1 MKLLA
6 GDIGGT
12 KTALAIFELDGPSQ
26 GAALILREERVYP
39 SQEHRSFDEVIHRFL
54 DDTGAQPDRAAF
66 GVAGPVVGG
75 TVRVT
80 NLPWFLDADA
90 LARTHGLSRVGLVN
104 DVEANAWGLGE
115 LDAVDIVTIRPP
127 PASAPGNRVLV
138 SPGTGLGIAGLYKD
152 GERFRP
158 FATEGGHA
166 GFGPETAQ
174 ERRLLEFAMA
184 TRARVSWEDVV
195 AGPGLPMLY
204 EFIVADGNLDV
215 DRDILDAIGK
225 DKGPPLI
232 TTRGLDGTSA
242 AAKETVR
249 LYIRLLGSA
258 AGNAALHYLATG
270 GVYLGGGIVPRL
282 AHHLEEH
289 GFLDGFSSKVPMDHL
304 LRKVP
309 VRVVMSPKAALLGAA
324 RVAADASSR

>member
-1 MKLLA
+1 MTLLA

-12 KTALAIFELDGPSQ
+12 KTALAIFELGGSGQ
-26 GAALILREERVYP
+26 GAALTLREERIYP
-39 SQEHRSFDEVIHRFL
+39 SQEYRSFDEVVHRFL
-54 DDTGAQPDRAAF
+54 EDTGAKPGRAAF

-75 TVRVT
+75 SVRVT

-90 LARTHGLSRVGLVN
+90 LARTHGLSRVCLVN
-104 DVEANAWGLGE
+104 DVEANAWGLDE
-115 LDAVDIVTIRPP
+115 LDAADIVTVRPP
-127 PASAPGNRVLV
+127 SVSASGNRVLV

-152 GERFRP
+152 GERYRP

-174 ERRLLEFAMA
+174 ERRLLEFAIA
-184 TRARVSWEDVV
+184 KRSRVSWEDVI

-204 EFIVADGNLDV
+204 EFIVADSHSDA
-215 DRDILDAIGK
+215 DRDILEAIGK
-225 DKGPPLI
+225 DEAPPLI
-232 TTRGLDGTSA
+232 TTRGLDGTST

-249 LYIRLLGSA
+249 LHIRLLGSA

-282 AHHLEEH
+282 AHRLEAD

-304 LRKVP
+304 LREIP
-309 VRVVMSPKAALLGAA
+309 IRVVMTPKAALLGAA
-324 RVAADASSR
+324 RVAADASGW